1 MKKILLPKSH
11 IIFNYFPELEG
22 QDISMFQFRNRVHD
36 KLNTIYNE
44 SDKFILQRE
53 IQSPEHVNWRYPI
66 MTPYYIK
73 DDVKDKYVL
82 SIGSRYGEICE
93 GLSHYAKKIKSVEV
107 DPNIY
112 YTEQRLILEN
122 KRKFKCER
130 SVLNKNVMHMTNFDE
145 IEVIYSY
152 TTFQIDIEILNHLTS
167 HINKKINIYL
177 GVPQEEGKLEDYLK
191 NIKDFSNKN
200 KCTVDYVPILW
211 DESLNYQLK
220 YDSDSSHNPIQFPIT
235 YATPMSNRTE
245 SEWDR
250 TELFDNQCG
259 VFLLLKITINE

>member
-1 MKKILLPKSH
+1 MKKILLPESH
-11 IIFNYFPELEG
+11 IIFNYFPELEK
-22 QDISMFQFRNRVHD
+22 QTISMYEFRNRTHS
-36 KLNTIYNE
+36 KLKTIYDE
-44 SDKFILQRE
+44 SDKFILQKE

-73 DDVKDKYVL
+73 DDVKDKHVL
-82 SIGSRYGEICE
+82 SIGSRFGEICE
-93 GLSHYAKKIKSVEV
+93 GLSRYAKKITSVEV

-130 SVLNKNVMHMTNFDE
+130 SVLNKNVMDMINFDE
-145 IEVIYSY
+145 IEVVYSY
-152 TTFQIDIEILNHLTS
+152 TGFEIDIKILNHLAS
-167 HINKKINIYL
+167 HINKKIDIYF
-177 GVPQEEGKLEDYLK
+177 GVPQEEGKLKNYLK

-211 DESLNYQLK
+211 DESQNYQLK
-220 YDSDSSHNPIQFPIT
+220 YDSGLSHNPIQFPIT
-235 YATPMSNRTE
+235 LATPMTSKID
-245 SEWDR
+245 SIWDR
-250 TELFDNQCG
+250 TEMFDNQCG